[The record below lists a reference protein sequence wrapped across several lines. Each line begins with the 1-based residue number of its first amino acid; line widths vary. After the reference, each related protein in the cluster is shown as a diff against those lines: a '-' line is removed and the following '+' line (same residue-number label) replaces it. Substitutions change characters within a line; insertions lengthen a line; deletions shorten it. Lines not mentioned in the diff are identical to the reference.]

1 MTDLATL
8 EEERD
13 LLLRSL
19 EDLDAEYE
27 AGDLDE
33 VDYKTLRDDYT
44 ARAAAVIRRL
54 DQANAPASSS
64 EASVPSE
71 SSQPSGSGRRRVP
84 FGRRAGVALALGAF
98 AVLAGLFLARTAG
111 ERGVNDQ
118 ITGSIDESSR
128 TRVVRCQELG
138 SSGGDLVGA
147 LECFDELLLDDPEN
161 AEALAY
167 RGWYLLLASGSL
179 QQSAEGSAQ
188 ADADAAELLASG
200 LEYLDRSIEADAS
213 FPDPLAFRASVYDR
227 LGESELACADIAT
240 LLTLDP
246 PEFFLDQTTAI
257 ADRNNC

>member
-1 MTDLATL
+1 MADPATL

-33 VDYKTLRDDYT
+33 VDYETLRDDYT

-54 DQANAPASSS
+54 DQACAPSSS
-64 EASVPSE
+64 EQSDSD
-71 SSQPSGSGRRRVP
+71 RRRVP
-84 FGRRAGVALALGAF
+84 LGRRASLVLALGAF

-188 ADADAAELLASG
+188 TDMDAAELLASG
-200 LEYLDRSIEADAS
+200 LDYLDRSIEADPS

-257 ADRNNC
+257 AARNNC

>member
-1 MTDLATL
+1 MADLATL

-19 EDLDAEYE
+19 EDLDAEYA
-27 AGDLDE
+27 AGDLDA
-33 VDYKTLRDDYT
+33 VDYETLRDDYT

-54 DQANAPASSS
+54 DQANSPAS
-64 EASVPSE
+64 PSE
-71 SSQPSGSGRRRVP
+71 PSGSGQRSVP
-84 FGRRAGVALALGAF
+84 FGRRAGVVLALGAF

-179 QQSAEGSAQ
+179 QQSADASAQ
-188 ADADAAELLASG
+188 ADVDAAELLASG
-200 LEYLDRSIEADAS
+200 LEYLDRSIEADPS

-227 LGESELACADIAT
+227 LGQSELACTDIAT

-257 ADRNNC
+257 ADRNDC

>member
-1 MTDLATL
+1 M
-8 EEERD
+8 
-13 LLLRSL
+13 
-19 EDLDAEYE
+19 
-27 AGDLDE
+27 
-33 VDYKTLRDDYT
+33 
-44 ARAAAVIRRL
+44 
-54 DQANAPASSS
+54 
-64 EASVPSE
+64 
-71 SSQPSGSGRRRVP
+71 
-84 FGRRAGVALALGAF
+84 LALGAF

-118 ITGSIDESSR
+118 ITGGIDESSR

-200 LEYLDRSIEADAS
+200 LEYLDRSIEADPS

-246 PEFFLDQTTAI
+246 PEFFLDQTAAI
-257 ADRNNC
+257 ADRNDCSRGVALS

>member
-1 MTDLATL
+1 MADIATL

-19 EDLDAEYE
+19 EDLEAEYE
-27 AGDLDE
+27 AGDLDQ
-33 VDYKTLRDDYT
+33 VDYETLRDDYT

-54 DQANAPASSS
+54 DQANDPSP
-64 EASVPSE
+64 PSE
-71 SSQPSGSGRRRVP
+71 PSTSGQQRVP
-84 FGRRAGVALALGAF
+84 FGRRAGVVLALGAF

-200 LEYLDRSIEADAS
+200 LEYLDRSIDADPS